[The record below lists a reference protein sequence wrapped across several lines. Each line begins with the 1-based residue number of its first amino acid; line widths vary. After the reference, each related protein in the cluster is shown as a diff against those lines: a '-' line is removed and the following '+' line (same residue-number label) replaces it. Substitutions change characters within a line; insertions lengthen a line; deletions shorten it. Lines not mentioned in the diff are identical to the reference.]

1 MANEL
6 HAIIHFINKSQEYS
20 EHVILKISKVGNS
33 IYSSSLHW
41 MPNLLSMVSTTKF
54 SRIMI
59 EPKGLATGGASQI
72 IPILLNDKFCN
83 LSLTGEDKT
92 PVARSA

>member
-1 MANEL
+1 
-6 HAIIHFINKSQEYS
+6 
-20 EHVILKISKVGNS
+20 
-33 IYSSSLHW
+33 
-41 MPNLLSMVSTTKF
+41 
-54 SRIMI
+54 MI

-72 IPILLNDKFCN
+72 IPILSNDKFCN